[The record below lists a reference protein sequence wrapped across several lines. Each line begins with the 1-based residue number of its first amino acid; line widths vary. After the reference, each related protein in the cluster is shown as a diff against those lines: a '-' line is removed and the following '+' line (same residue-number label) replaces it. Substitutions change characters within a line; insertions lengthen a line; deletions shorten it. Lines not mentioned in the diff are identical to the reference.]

1 VSITVRQD
9 ATIRAAIA
17 GIPDDAWTTID
28 YPHAVFDEATGTWIS
43 VAEVAEIPFIAFAS
57 TRKTDH
63 VPGRLVVRR
72 IPDLNA
78 PADPDQA
85 GLFDVFRFHALFT
98 TSGLP
103 TVEAD
108 KVHRGHAIIEQV
120 FVDLKGSALAHLPSG
135 SFTANSAW
143 LVLVTIAFNLTRAL
157 GTIAGGKHA
166 KATTATIRR
175 RIITVPARLASSA
188 RRLTLHL
195 PVAWPWQDAWQ
206 AAFDRALGP
215 PALPPT

>member
-1 VSITVRQD
+1 
-9 ATIRAAIA
+9 
-17 GIPDDAWTTID
+17 
-28 YPHAVFDEATGTWIS
+28 VFDEATGTWIS
-43 VAEVAEIPFIAFAS
+43 VAEVAEIPFIAVAS

-85 GLFDVFRFHALFT
+85 GLFDVFRFHAFFT

-120 FVDLKGSALAHLPSG
+120 FADLKDSALAHLPSG